1 MLVRGSA
8 RRDPRLEPERF
19 PSILWSVAYI
29 PLTCFRRANT
39 AERAFL
45 RQGDSGSRLCG
56 FDGILDRRTIRY
68 PTRVGNSGLKTPRL
82 LLRSWQESDRA
93 PFAAMNADPLV
104 MRYFLSTLSAE
115 ETDRMLENNRLHFE
129 RHGFGLW
136 AVALAET
143 DEFAGYIGLNVPS
156 FKAPFT
162 PCVEIGWRLA
172 ARFWN
177 QGLATEG
184 AAAVLRFAHL
194 TLGIGEVVSFTS
206 AHNLPSRRV
215 MEKIGM
221 TRDIEGDFDHPRIP
235 KEHPLCRHVL
245 YRARR

>member
-1 MLVRGSA
+1 MPPIS
-8 RRDPRLEPERF
+8 
-19 PSILWSVAYI
+19 SVMVLGFG
-29 PLTCFRRANT
+29 PLH
-39 AERAFL
+39 
-45 RQGDSGSRLCG
+45 SR
-56 FDGILDRRTIRY
+56 RRTSSLA
-68 PTRVGNSGLKTPRL
+68 T
-82 LLRSWQESDRA
+82 
-93 PFAAMNADPLV
+93 
-104 MRYFLSTLSAE
+104 SA
-115 ETDRMLENNRLHFE
+115 
-129 RHGFGLW
+129 
-136 AVALAET
+136 
-143 DEFAGYIGLNVPS
+143 LNIPS
-156 FKAPFT
+156 FEAPFT

-172 ARFWN
+172 AHFWN

-206 AHNLPSRRV
+206 VHNLPSRRV